1 MFKQRRNFGL
11 LFTEKKPRLKKTAS
25 QKERDKTQK
34 AKEREEK
41 KQKKKEGLCQTVT
54 CCILFAY
61 TWSVGILVG
70 FSVICSVCVYICV

>member
-11 LFTEKKPRLKKTAS
+11 LFTEKKPCLKKTAS